1 VELNLSAYEATKH
14 ALLLARL
21 VRDLKGHFNDQ
32 FEVLR
37 AERKEQVQKFSSLE
51 GRGEIFDIED
61 DVDVEDVIQVFLF

>member
-1 VELNLSAYEATKH
+1 
-14 ALLLARL
+14 LLARL

-37 AERKEQVQKFSSLE
+37 AERKEQVQKCSSLE

-61 DVDVEDVIQVFLF
+61 DVDVEDVIQVFFL